1 MKESQIHPKSRID
14 RVNPALVQ
22 DNQVLALSVNRQE
35 VEQSTHFIR
44 EYGLLT
50 PPVVGQLQDG
60 TCRVLA
66 GEREFLALRELGSR
80 TAEAVVVFVEESEEM
95 DRLSLQL
102 STLRK
107 APNPLSEGMLV
118 QQILQT
124 GRYTQAQVGDL
135 LGKSVSWVNK
145 RLTLATRLQPS
156 VRTLVTEKRLCAHS
170 AQSIAKLPE
179 QAQAAFAQNALRE
192 GLSKSAVETLV
203 AAYNRPDSP
212 GSLQEHILR
221 EPRHALA
228 SLVEGRAVRC
238 TSAKPAA
245 ANKDLPAQ
253 RSLRSNLTLLLA
265 CIRDAELDLA
275 DALPAGESSLGG
287 LMYMCQRRCQ
297 LFAAL
302 LASKLPPLSPGKDSP
317 EIPIREAAGGL
328 QEVAHGH

>member
-1 MKESQIHPKSRID
+1 MKEEEKRPKSRID
-14 RVNPALVQ
+14 KVNPALVQ

-35 VEQSTHFIR
+35 VEQSAHFIR

-50 PPVVGQLQDG
+50 PPVVGQLHDG
-60 TCRVLA
+60 TCKVLA
-66 GEREFLALRELGSR
+66 GEREFLALREMGSR
-80 TAEAVVVFVEESEEM
+80 TAEAVIVFVEEADEM

-124 GRYTQAQVGDL
+124 GHYTQAQVGDL

-145 RLTLATRLQPS
+145 RLTLATRLQPA
-156 VRTLVTEKRLCAHS
+156 VRTLVTERLLCAHS

-179 QAQAAFAQNALRE
+179 QAQEPFAHKALLE

-203 AAYNRPDSP
+203 TAYNRPDAPS
-212 GSLQEHILR
+212 SLQEHILR

-238 TSAKPAA
+238 TVQKGGTASKE
-245 ANKDLPAQ
+245 LPAL

-265 CIRDAELDLA
+265 CVRDAELDMA
-275 DALPAGESSLGG
+275 NAQPTGESSLGG
-287 LMYMCQRRCQ
+287 LMYMCHRRCL
-297 LFAAL
+297 LFASL
-302 LASKLPPLSPGKDSP
+302 LANKLPAVSPGKVQP
-317 EIPIREAAGGL
+317 E
-328 QEVAHGH
+328 EVAHGH

>member
-1 MKESQIHPKSRID
+1 MKEEEKRPKSRID
-14 RVNPALVQ
+14 KVNPALVQ

-35 VEQSTHFIR
+35 VEQSAHFIR

-50 PPVVGQLQDG
+50 PPVVGQLHDG

-66 GEREFLALRELGSR
+66 GEREFLALREMGSR
-80 TAEAVVVFVEESEEM
+80 TAEAVVVFIEGVDEM

-124 GRYTQAQVGDL
+124 GRYTQAQVGEL

-145 RLTLATRLQPS
+145 RLLLATRLQPD
-156 VRTLVTEKRLCAHS
+156 VRIMVTEKRLCAHS

-179 QAQAAFAQNALRE
+179 QVQATFAHKVLLD
-192 GLSKSAVETLV
+192 GLSKSAVESLV
-203 AAYNRPDSP
+203 TAYNRPNAPS
-212 GSLQEHILR
+212 SLQEHIVR
-221 EPRHALA
+221 DPRHALT

-238 TSAKPAA
+238 TAQKGDSASKE
-245 ANKDLPAQ
+245 LPAL

-275 DALPAGESSLGG
+275 NAQPTGESSLGG
-287 LMYMCQRRCQ
+287 LMFMCQRRCV
-297 LFAAL
+297 LFSTL
-302 LASKLPPLSPGKDSP
+302 LATKLPALSPGKEQP
-317 EIPIREAAGGL
+317 

>member
-1 MKESQIHPKSRID
+1 MKEEEKRPKSRID
-14 RVNPALVQ
+14 KVNPALVQ

-35 VEQSTHFIR
+35 VEQSAHFIR

-50 PPVVGQLQDG
+50 PPVVGQLHDG

-66 GEREFLALRELGSR
+66 GEREFLALREMGSR
-80 TAEAVVVFVEESEEM
+80 TAEAVVVFIEGVDEM

-124 GRYTQAQVGDL
+124 GRYTQSQVGDL
-135 LGKSVSWVNK
+135 IGKSVSWVNK
-145 RLTLATRLQPS
+145 RLLLATRLQPD
-156 VRTLVTEKRLCAHS
+156 VRIMVTEKRLCAHS

-179 QAQAAFAQNALRE
+179 QVQAAFAHKALLD

-203 AAYNRPDSP
+203 TAYNRPDAP
-212 GSLQEHILR
+212 DSLQEHILR

-228 SLVEGRAVRC
+228 SLVGGRAVRC
-238 TSAKPAA
+238 TVQKGDTASKE
-245 ANKDLPAQ
+245 LPAL

-265 CIRDAELDLA
+265 CIRDAEMDLA
-275 DALPAGESSLGG
+275 NSQPTGESSLGG
-287 LMYMCQRRCQ
+287 LMYMCHRRCL
-297 LFAAL
+297 LFSTL
-302 LASKLPPLSPGKDSP
+302 LATKLPAFSPGKEQP
-317 EIPIREAAGGL
+317 A
-328 QEVAHGH
+328 EVAHGH